1 MKRNLLPE
9 IVRNVT
15 GKKMKALLVFL
26 MVMLAGMT
34 KAQTTV
40 MDIIAHSA
48 DHTILET
55 AIIEAELEDALRGHD
70 PLTVFAPTDDA
81 FAALPDGALDALL
94 IEPTGVL
101 ADILLYHVVAGET
114 LSSALSDGQVITT
127 LNGQSVT
134 VTISHGDVFINDA
147 QVTVADQTAD
157 NGVVH
162 VIDAVLMPILHHL
175 GCGRR
180 AVPYITPSKRLFWQ
194 LAWKERWRER
204 VH

>member
-1 MKRNLLPE
+1 MWL
-9 IVRNVT
+9 
-15 GKKMKALLVFL
+15 
-26 MVMLAGMT
+26 
-34 KAQTTV
+34 Q
-40 MDIIAHSA
+40 
-48 DHTILET
+48 
-55 AIIEAELEDALRGHD
+55 
-70 PLTVFAPTDDA
+70 
-81 FAALPDGALDALL
+81 
-94 IEPTGVL
+94 
-101 ADILLYHVVAGET
+101 GET

-175 GCGRR
+175 GCSRR
-180 AVPYITPSKRLFWQ
+180 QVLFTTPWKRLFWQ
-194 LAWKERWRER
+194 LAWKERWPEK